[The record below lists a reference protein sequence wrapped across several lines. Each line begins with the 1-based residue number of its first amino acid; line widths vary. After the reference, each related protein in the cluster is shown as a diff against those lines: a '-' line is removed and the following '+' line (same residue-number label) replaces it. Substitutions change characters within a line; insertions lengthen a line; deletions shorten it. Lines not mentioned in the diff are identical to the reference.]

1 MPFLLC
7 TLFLG
12 KQDLGGMIDAER
24 NVLIPTYQIEQKIVY
39 VLDCVDNYE
48 KLELEL
54 VLAMTMI
61 QTLIY
66 IVK

>member
-24 NVLIPTYQIEQKIVY
+24 NVLMQTYQIEQKIVN
-39 VLDCVDNYE
+39 VLDSVDNYE
-48 KLELEL
+48 KLELKL

-66 IVK
+66 LVK

>member
-7 TLFLG
+7 TLFLV

>member
-12 KQDLGGMIDAER
+12 KQDLRGMIDAER
-24 NVLIPTYQIEQKIVY
+24 NVLMQTYQIEQKIVN
-39 VLDCVDNYE
+39 VLDSVDNYE
-48 KLELEL
+48 KLELKL

-66 IVK
+66 LVK

>member
-1 MPFLLC
+1 
-7 TLFLG
+7 
-12 KQDLGGMIDAER
+12 MIDAER
-24 NVLIPTYQIEQKIVY
+24 NVLMQTYQIEQKIVN
-39 VLDCVDNYE
+39 VLDSVDNYE